1 MGSGVSTMAKTKAKT
16 LHPMMDRKLQASIA
30 HHEGFASV
38 HRDVTILQEAAT
50 ALERTE
56 MQLADKSKVLAMQT
70 TELRNVQ
77 VRFASLWIRS
87 LLGSRILY
95 VRTGDSRLAVQTQL
109 KETQQLLEREKII
122 QDKLKLRQTDT
133 LRSLRSVPSSSP
145 LLRSHRHSRT

>member
-1 MGSGVSTMAKTKAKT
+1 
-16 LHPMMDRKLQASIA
+16 
-30 HHEGFASV
+30 
-38 HRDVTILQEAAT
+38 
-50 ALERTE
+50 

-133 LRSLRSVPSSSP
+133 LRSLRSVPSSSS
-145 LLRSHRHSRT
+145 LLRPHRHSRT